1 MISKSQPEAPFLHFC
16 TPQSN
21 IVRTSIS
28 ISISNLAILLFIN
41 QIGSVYEAKEQF
53 RQLASVVQQQSLTN
67 RNKEKE

>member
-28 ISISNLAILLFIN
+28 ISISNPFSLFIN